1 MRVDPRSLEEQDTDR
16 EPEQHE
22 GHAVTTIKRRSA
34 DTRIGEENEAR
45 QKANS
50 ALASQHMKA
59 LHELAKVEEERD
71 KFENLAI
78 EKRASLESQQMLT
91 RGDYDMVLEVDA
103 LEHEE
108 RINAFYIPS
117 HKAVQAKADRLAKIV
132 DGRGILLTA
141 RRLWQGKKDRQELE
155 NLRATVVN
163 TQQRMQE
170 ARAKID
176 AAQAAERARV
186 SEAESQK
193 NSQEMKVEM

>member
-1 MRVDPRSLEEQDTDR
+1 MEEQDTDR

>member
-1 MRVDPRSLEEQDTDR
+1 LEEQDTDR